1 MPGAILTFIFK
12 NKPSSDFLKTLA
24 ELEIDDELD
33 LNELDLESSAES
45 QSISSTE
52 TPNEQ
57 TNERKR
63 NVFIIYDFKIYG
75 PVSDFAVFVQNDAK
89 FSSQPN
95 HFPDK
100 WCYWKSV

>member
-1 MPGAILTFIFK
+1 M
-12 NKPSSDFLKTLA
+12 KTLA

-63 NVFIIYDFKIYG
+63 NVFII
-75 PVSDFAVFVQNDAK
+75 
-89 FSSQPN
+89 
-95 HFPDK
+95 HEFPDLYRILQVHYQFRSK
-100 WCYWKSV
+100 

>member
-1 MPGAILTFIFK
+1 M
-12 NKPSSDFLKTLA
+12 KTLA

-63 NVFIIYDFKIYG
+63 NVFIIHD
-75 PVSDFAVFVQNDAK
+75 S
-89 FSSQPN
+89 
-95 HFPDK
+95 
-100 WCYWKSV
+100 

>member
-1 MPGAILTFIFK
+1 MPDDQIKNDRCSDRNIQ

-24 ELEIDDELD
+24 ELEIDDEMD

-52 TPNEQ
+52 TPHEQ

-63 NVFIIYDFKIYG
+63 KVFNGFLQRNG
-75 PVSDFAVFVQNDAK
+75 E
-89 FSSQPN
+89 FSS
-95 HFPDK
+95 K
-100 WCYWKSV
+100 LT

>member
-1 MPGAILTFIFK
+1 M
-12 NKPSSDFLKTLA
+12 A

-52 TPNEQ
+52 TPHEQ

-63 NVFIIYDFKIYG
+63 KVFIIYDVKYG
-75 PVSDFAVFVQNDAK
+75 PFIK
-89 FSSQPN
+89 FR
-95 HFPDK
+95 
-100 WCYWKSV
+100 

>member
-1 MPGAILTFIFK
+1 MYFK

-52 TPNEQ
+52 TPHEQ

-63 NVFIIYDFKIYG
+63 KVFIIYDVKYG
-75 PVSDFAVFVQNDAK
+75 PFIK
-89 FSSQPN
+89 FR
-95 HFPDK
+95 
-100 WCYWKSV
+100 